1 MSVFHGPVQ
10 FCLKLNKEV
19 RMKVTREE
27 ILEIIDG
34 AGVSVNV
41 ADIKCDLSFKKVGID
56 SLEMMNVFLA
66 IEQKFDIK
74 IDDDDVNALDSV
86 DSIISYLESV

>member
-1 MSVFHGPVQ
+1 
-10 FCLKLNKEV
+10 
-19 RMKVTREE
+19 MKVTREE
-27 ILEIIDG
+27 ILEIIDS

-86 DSIISYLESV
+86 DSIISYLETL

>member
-1 MSVFHGPVQ
+1 
-10 FCLKLNKEV
+10 
-19 RMKVTREE
+19 MKVTREE
-27 ILEIIDG
+27 MLEIIDG

-41 ADIKCDLSFKKVGID
+41 ADIKCDLSFKKIGID

-74 IDDDDVNALDSV
+74 IDDDDVNVLDSV
-86 DSIISYLESV
+86 DSIISYLESL

>member
-1 MSVFHGPVQ
+1 
-10 FCLKLNKEV
+10 
-19 RMKVTREE
+19 MKVTREE
-27 ILEIIDG
+27 MLEIIDG

-41 ADIKCDLSFKKVGID
+41 ADIKCDLSFKKLGID

-86 DSIISYLESV
+86 DSIISYLEKL